1 MRGKTWLARMTR
13 APTCEKSR
21 SVVEMHAAS
30 FELRK
35 QSLLVLLQSSQH
47 ELPYWAMLDYGGAP
61 MWRPQPI
68 LFFPSLC
75 SLSFS
80 WFPHLILSKITKWAI
95 IYFNFKLD
103 LHYFD

>member
-47 ELPYWAMLDYGGAP
+47 ELPYRAMLDYGGAP

-68 LFFPSLC
+68 LFFFLSMFSLL
-75 SLSFS
+75 SLVSTLD
-80 WFPHLILSKITKWAI
+80 PLQNNKVGYHL
-95 IYFNFKLD
+95 F
-103 LHYFD
+103 